1 MLSLRNSDPMIKTLL
16 LLISTG
22 ILGYFIFRISK
33 RGISKKYDRKPE
45 SAWSALNDG
54 VDPTL

>member
-1 MLSLRNSDPMIKTLL
+1 MIKTLL

-54 VDPTL
+54 IAPTL

>member
-1 MLSLRNSDPMIKTLL
+1 MIKVTL

-22 ILGYFIFRISK
+22 VLGYLIFRISK

-45 SAWSALNDG
+45 SAWIALNDG
-54 VDPTL
+54 IDPTV

>member
-1 MLSLRNSDPMIKTLL
+1 MIKAILL
-16 LLISTG
+16 LVLTG
-22 ILGYFIFRISK
+22 VLGYLIFRISK

-54 VDPTL
+54 IDPTI

>member
-1 MLSLRNSDPMIKTLL
+1 MIKAILL
-16 LLISTG
+16 LVSTG
-22 ILGYFIFRISK
+22 VLVYLIFRISK

-54 VDPTL
+54 IDPTI

>member
-1 MLSLRNSDPMIKTLL
+1 MIKVFL

-22 ILGYFIFRISK
+22 ILGYLILRISR

-54 VDPTL
+54 IDPTL

>member
-1 MLSLRNSDPMIKTLL
+1 MIKAILL
-16 LLISTG
+16 LVSTG
-22 ILGYFIFRISK
+22 VLVYLIFRISK

-54 VDPTL
+54 IDQTI

>member
-1 MLSLRNSDPMIKTLL
+1 MIKVIL

-22 ILGYFIFRISK
+22 VLGFLIFRISK

-45 SAWSALNDG
+45 SAWRALNDG
-54 VDPTL
+54 IDPTI

>member
-1 MLSLRNSDPMIKTLL
+1 MIKTLL

-33 RGISKKYDRKPE
+33 RGISNKYDRKPE

-54 VDPTL
+54 VDPTV

>member
-1 MLSLRNSDPMIKTLL
+1 MIKVIL

-22 ILGYFIFRISK
+22 VLGYLIFRISK

-45 SAWSALNDG
+45 SARSALNDG
-54 VDPTL
+54 IDPTI

>member
-1 MLSLRNSDPMIKTLL
+1 MIKLCL

-22 ILGYFIFRISK
+22 VLGYLIYRISRK
-33 RGISKKYDRKPE
+33 GISKKYDRKPE

-54 VDPTL
+54 IDPTA

>member
-1 MLSLRNSDPMIKTLL
+1 MFPLRNKARMIKVTL

-22 ILGYFIFRISK
+22 VLGYLIFRISK

-54 VDPTL
+54 IDPTV